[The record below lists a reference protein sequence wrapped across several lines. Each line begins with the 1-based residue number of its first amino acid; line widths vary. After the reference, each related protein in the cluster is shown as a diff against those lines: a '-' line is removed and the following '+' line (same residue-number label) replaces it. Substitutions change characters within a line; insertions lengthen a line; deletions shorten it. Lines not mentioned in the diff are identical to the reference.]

1 MNKVTVKAFKVIG
14 ISVRTTNQNEQAAQD
29 IGALWHKFMSEK
41 ILDKIPNKID
51 TTVYSIYTDYES
63 DYTQPYTTIL
73 GCKVEHLN
81 KIPNG
86 MVGKSIKG
94 GPYETFT
101 TKGDLTKGLIINQ
114 WKAIWT
120 MDLDREYSADFEVF
134 GEKAQN
140 PQDAEID
147 ILIAVKS

>member
-14 ISVRTTNQNEQAAQD
+14 ISVRTTNQNELAAQD

-41 ILDKIPNKID
+41 IIDKIPNKID

-81 KIPNG
+81 EIPNG

-94 GPYETFT
+94 GPYEKFT

>member
-1 MNKVTVKAFKVIG
+1 MNTVTVKAFKVIG

-29 IGALWHKFMSEK
+29 ISALWQKFMSEG

-51 TTVYSIYTDYES
+51 STVYSIYTDYES

-81 KIPNG
+81 EIPNG
-86 MVGKSIKG
+86 MVGKTINEGK
-94 GPYETFT
+94 YNKFT
-101 TKGDLTKGLIINQ
+101 TKGDLAKGLIIKQ
-114 WKAIWT
+114 WKAIWV
-120 MDLDREYSADFEVF
+120 MDLDREYTADFEVF

-140 PQDAEID
+140 PNNAEID
-147 ILIAVKS
+147 ILIAVK